1 MLADDEHAGGDQ
13 QHADSASSPIPS
25 AQLHLPVPTEAEQ
38 QKEGSKDYD
47 CPPSPSA
54 GVYASVYASIF
65 SSPYDNGDDSSDDE
79 TDDANGDRHVP
90 PPPPPR
96 PRRASAHQA
105 LVPVVQPQNIGTDHA
120 ETENATE
127 EAIEASL
134 SRCGSEV
141 QISHKTLST
150 VTDGTRASSVTAAGG
165 SGGGGAD
172 GIFEDDESV
181 LGMAKRKRR
190 RPLFGTLCYYCGGG
204 MRSNTSLSGGEEDG
218 REGRGRSKNSAVVVG
233 GLVVLVLAVLSLV
246 VVVAV
251 VATGR
256 DRGYQQSTSGAT
268 EADTY
273 DGFGGGNSGIHSD
286 SIFANP
292 TASPTPGPTQVPVT
306 YVPGDLTVHKEGV
319 ILSTGLDVRIIA
331 RSRQFVNLTDGS
343 QSAERFHNRP
353 DAGATFPIPEDYP
366 ELYDKY
372 PGGYVYVSN
381 AESSYDGG
389 VGSVVFDANYNV
401 VDYRKVLKGTEWNC
415 GGGKTAWATWVS
427 CEEPMGYNR
436 TGYIYEVDPF
446 GRYGPEPRR
455 TVLGEDG
462 GAFESFAYDARDR
475 SKPHF
480 FYTEDHR
487 RGPIRRFTPIDPDWD
502 NPAEMLHRK
511 GTIEYLVLENSDW
524 TGKNGTF
531 YWTEDRDLGEENA
544 MLTFPYTEGI
554 DCTPDGRLFF
564 ANKARALLFELDL
577 DSNTWSRSSVQGGAF
592 DGKPDTTARILND
605 PTDIIY
611 MTEDG
616 GDDAGVHGRDK
627 DNNYYVI
634 LESPL
639 YHEETTGLAFS
650 PDGRRMYVA
659 YQRNGILL
667 DVWREDGLP
676 FSGRALDIKYHSL
689 NSERDTGYGII

>member
-1 MLADDEHAGGDQ
+1 M
-13 QHADSASSPIPS
+13 
-25 AQLHLPVPTEAEQ
+25 V
-38 QKEGSKDYD
+38 
-47 CPPSPSA
+47 
-54 GVYASVYASIF
+54 
-65 SSPYDNGDDSSDDE
+65 
-79 TDDANGDRHVP
+79 
-90 PPPPPR
+90 
-96 PRRASAHQA
+96 
-105 LVPVVQPQNIGTDHA
+105 
-120 ETENATE
+120 E
-127 EAIEASL
+127 EAIEATL
-134 SRCGSEV
+134 SRCGSEI

-150 VTDGTRASSVTAAGG
+150 VTDGTRASSVTAAG
-165 SGGGGAD
+165 
-172 GIFEDDESV
+172 EDDESV
-181 LGMAKRKRR
+181 LGMTKRKRR

-204 MRSNTSLSGGEEDG
+204 MRSNTLQPGAEDDG
-218 REGRGRSKNSAVVVG
+218 REGRGRRKNSALVVG
-233 GLVVLVLAVLSLV
+233 GFVLMLVVLSLII
-246 VVVAV
+246 VVAV
-251 VATGR
+251 IASGR
-256 DRGYQQSTSGAT
+256 DRGHQQSASGAT
-268 EADTY
+268 EAGT
-273 DGFGGGNSGIHSD
+273 HSE

-292 TASPTPGPTQVPVT
+292 AAPPTPGPTQVPVT

-331 RSRQFVNLTDGS
+331 RSRQFVNLTDGT
-343 QSAERFHNRP
+343 QSTERFHNRP

-366 ELYDKY
+366 ELYEKY

-381 AESSYDGG
+381 AESTHDGG
-389 VGSVVFDANYNV
+389 VGSVVFDANHNV

-415 GGGKTAWATWVS
+415 GGGKTPWNTWVS

-436 TGYIYEVDPF
+436 TGFIYEVDPF
-446 GRYGPEPRR
+446 GRHGPEPRR

-462 GAFESFAYDARDR
+462 GAFESFAFDARDR
-475 SKPHF
+475 SHPHF

-487 RGPIRRFTPIDPDWD
+487 RGPIRRFTPINPDWD
-502 NPAEMLHRK
+502 NPTEMLHRD

-524 TGKNGTF
+524 TGRNGTF
-531 YWTEDRDLGEENA
+531 YWTDDRDIGEENA

-577 DSNTWSRSSVQGGAF
+577 DSKTWSRSSVQGGAF

-605 PTDIIY
+605 PADIIY

-659 YQRNGILL
+659 YQKNGILL

-689 NSERDTGYGII
+689 NSERGRSNGIIR